1 MTWLASVLVAAS
13 VFVLLRPDPARRL
26 ESVSGISPAI
36 TSMRTWRA
44 LSTRANGMRHQRGA
58 DRKAAIHALAALAAE
73 LRAGTPQHRA
83 LEITGESVWP
93 SACGA
98 VRFDGDIAEALRL
111 DARRIPL
118 IAPLAACWSVAA
130 QQGSGLSVA
139 VTRMAE
145 QARVAEDI
153 RVQLVAQLAGPRA
166 TARILIFLPL
176 FGIAMGMMM
185 GVNPL
190 AWLLGTPLGMGC
202 LALGIG
208 LISLGYWWISRIVQ
222 RVELLL

>member
-1 MTWLASVLVAAS
+1 VAVLVAAS

-26 ESVSGISPAI
+26 ESISGSSSALNPA
-36 TSMRTWRA
+36 RTW
-44 LSTRANGMRHQRGA
+44 LSLATRVKGA
-58 DRKAAIHALAALAAE
+58 RQQQAVDRKAAIHALAAIAAE
-73 LRAGTPQHRA
+73 LRAGTPQQRA

-153 RVQLVAQLAGPRA
+153 RVQLVSQMAGPRA
-166 TARILIFLPL
+166 TARILMMLPL
-176 FGIAMGMMM
+176 FGIAMGIMM
-185 GVNPL
+185 GVDPL
-190 AWLLGTPLGMGC
+190 AWLLGTPLGLGC

-208 LISLGYWWISRIVQ
+208 LISLGYWWTSRIVQ